1 MHNINKIYYFK
12 MLVIFL
18 INKFFC
24 NFNNTLQ
31 SNIRTNRLNIS
42 IIKKSKTWGRIN
54 YRYVLTF
61 SMKVKVKSLSYVD
74 SLQPHGL

>member
-1 MHNINKIYYFK
+1 

-31 SNIRTNRLNIS
+31 SNMRTHRLNIS
-42 IIKKSKTWGRIN
+42 IIKNLK
-54 YRYVLTF
+54 
-61 SMKVKVKSLSYVD
+61 
-74 SLQPHGL
+74 HGVR

>member
-1 MHNINKIYYFK
+1 MHKINKILYYFK

-18 INKFFC
+18 INKLFY

-42 IIKKSKTWGRIN
+42 IIKNLKYEVG
-54 YRYVLTF
+54 
-61 SMKVKVKSLSYVD
+61 
-74 SLQPHGL
+74 